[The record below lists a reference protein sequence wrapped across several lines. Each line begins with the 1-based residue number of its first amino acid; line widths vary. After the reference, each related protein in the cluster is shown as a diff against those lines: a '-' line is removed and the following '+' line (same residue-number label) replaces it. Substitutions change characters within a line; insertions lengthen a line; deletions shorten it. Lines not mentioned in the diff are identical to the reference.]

1 VLNQR
6 NVLLYAFDTQ
16 QNPPVVRGFSQ
27 LPFLPTL
34 GMRVAF

>member
-1 VLNQR
+1 
-6 NVLLYAFDTQ
+6 VLLYAFDTEQ
-16 QNPPVVRGFSQ
+16 SPPEIRGFSQ